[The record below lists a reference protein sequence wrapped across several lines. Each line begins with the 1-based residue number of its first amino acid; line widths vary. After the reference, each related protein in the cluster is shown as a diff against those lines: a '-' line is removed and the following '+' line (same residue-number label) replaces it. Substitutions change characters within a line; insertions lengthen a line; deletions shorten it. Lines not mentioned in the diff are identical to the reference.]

1 MAVRR
6 AGRHRFSGWDG
17 TQDPLGDDADA
28 LFDRLTEDVF
38 HGWDFETA
46 LRRLLSQG
54 WRDREGRRFHGLEE
68 LMERLRKRRQ
78 EQLERYSL
86 DGVFKDIE
94 EKLDNVL
101 RLERSGIEQRLRET
115 RNEQAARILERVANK
130 RREQLDA
137 LPQEP
142 GAAIRELQGYEF
154 MDQSAEQAFQRLGR
168 HPGPAR

>member
-1 MAVRR
+1 MAADTRGSTSR
-6 AGRHRFSGWDG
+6 KHRFSLWDG

-54 WRDREGRRFHGLEE
+54 WRDSSGRRFQGLEQV
-68 LMERLRKRRQ
+68 MEQLRKRRQ

-94 EKLDNVL
+94 EKLDNV
-101 RLERSGIEQRLRET
+101 
-115 RNEQAARILERVANK
+115 
-130 RREQLDA
+130 
-137 LPQEP
+137 
-142 GAAIRELQGYEF
+142 
-154 MDQSAEQAFQRLGR
+154 
-168 HPGPAR
+168 